1 MWGVG
6 KGMKEKACAL
16 ERVMTSSPS
25 PAPYS
30 LLTAWPA
37 PGSSLAETS
46 LSSFPSWV
54 LCGLAQLFAERCPS
68 TLFHLWKALFFLS
81 WLLHLSHHFLLV
93 KSRLS
98 HCFSGKPPPSPLLRF
113 MWHMTFKVP
122 SGWSS
127 YKCLGGRNWVSSS
140 LFPGEDITGTEN
152 KVSYEGRLEVWV
164 QMQTPEQLIYS
175 WASVFSFEK
184 SKL

>member
-1 MWGVG
+1 MCSGESDDF
-6 KGMKEKACAL
+6 KSQPCSILTTYCLACPRFL
-16 ERVMTSSPS
+16 SRWDI
-25 PAPYS
+25 S
-30 LLTAWPA
+30 LIVPLL
-37 PGSSLAETS
+37 SSLWSCSTI
-46 LSSFPSWV
+46 
-54 LCGLAQLFAERCPS
+54 CRKMS